1 MASKARLFSVSNH
14 HGAGSG
20 EPPQI
25 DGDTK
30 GRYHG
35 YFENEYGEQVVF
47 VYDRQTKKGD
57 LWMGDAGWDRSM
69 AVVDGEARDLVLNEA
84 ETLWL
89 KACWLAATGGAQG
102 ES

>member
-1 MASKARLFSVSNH
+1 MADKATLFSVSNH

-35 YFENEYGEQVVF
+35 YFENEHGEQAILI
-47 VYDRQTKKGD
+47 YDYQTGTGT
-57 LWMGDAGWDRSM
+57 LRLGDAEWHRTFPV
-69 AVVDGEARDLVLNEA
+69 ADGRAPKVILGESEA
-84 ETLWL
+84 LWL
-89 KACWLAATGGAQG
+89 KACWQAATAFR
-102 ES
+102 SSS